1 VSCKG
6 DFRLAPPYIIRF
18 PSSEILYGVGRKLAF
33 DVSGLSND
41 PFFRGRR
48 AAWRLKKGSKY
59 CLVKWVTT
67 RHNSTHDV
75 LKEGVF

>member
-18 PSSEILYGVGRKLAF
+18 PSSEMLCGMGGKLAS

-41 PFFRGRR
+41 PFQGTKDCL
-48 AAWRLKKGSKY
+48 ALEKGSKY
-59 CLVKWVTT
+59 CLGKWITS